1 MPAGST
7 GTLIVRRHD
16 GGVVTAVYS
25 VQDHR
30 RFGFVICRSR
40 KSIYTHE
47 KAIANAAEARRAA
60 DQYLVEHMGH
70 RCCDSCADWTGDV
83 TEPSFR

>member
-1 MPAGST
+1 
-7 GTLIVRRHD
+7 LIIRRHD

-40 KSIYTHE
+40 RTIYTHE
-47 KAIANAAEARRAA
+47 RAIADAAEARRAA
-60 DQYLVEHMGH
+60 DTYLVEHLGH
-70 RCCDSCADWTGDV
+70 RCGDSCADWTGDV
-83 TEPSFR
+83 ADPNVR